1 VKRWRALPARGLG
14 VLALLA
20 GALLAGA
27 ALGATP
33 SSATSTT
40 GAGSFATAAGVPPP
54 VTVTLDRQDVA
65 VGVGQGFELVSSI
78 ENDGPTSLRGL
89 IAHID
94 VVGTDPARYVDP
106 EDWCTARTV
115 FLDEL
120 EPGGSTAATWQ
131 IQAVD
136 SGPLL
141 LWVTVSQ
148 PDGAGV
154 AVSAPVRLTVGE
166 HIDVN
171 SGGVLP
177 VVVGVPAAVGAGL
190 VLLTGWRRRQEWHP
204 ERPEAVPPP

>member
-1 VKRWRALPARGLG
+1 MNRRRARLARALG
-14 VLALLA
+14 VVALLA

-27 ALGATP
+27 AL
-33 SSATSTT
+33 
-40 GAGSFATAAGVPPP
+40 ATAAGVPPP

-65 VGVGQGFELVSSI
+65 VGVGQGFELVSTI
-78 ENDGPTSLRGL
+78 ENDGPTPLRGL

-120 EPGGSTAATWQ
+120 EPGGTTAPVWQ
-131 IQAVD
+131 VQAVD

-148 PDGAGV
+148 PDGTGV

-166 HIDVN
+166 HVDVN

-177 VVVGVPAAVGAGL
+177 VVVGVPAAVAAGL
-190 VLLTGWRRRQEWHP
+190 VVLTGWRRRQERRR
-204 ERPEAVPPP
+204 ERPEDVPMP

>member
-1 VKRWRALPARGLG
+1 MNRCRALLARGLG

-20 GALLAGA
+20 GTLLASA
-27 ALGATP
+27 ALGAMPSSATP
-33 SSATSTT
+33 SSAA
-40 GAGSFATAAGVPPP
+40 GAFAAAAGVPPL

-65 VGVGQGFELVSSI
+65 VGVGQDFELVSTI
-78 ENDGPTSLRGL
+78 ENDGPTPLRGL

-115 FLDEL
+115 FLDDL
-120 EPGGSTAATWQ
+120 DPGATTAPVWQ
-131 IQAVD
+131 VQAVD

-148 PDGAGV
+148 PDGTGV

-177 VVVGVPAAVGAGL
+177 VVVGVPAAVAAGL
-190 VLLTGWRRRQEWHP
+190 VLLTGWRRRRERRR
-204 ERPEAVPPP
+204 ERPGAVPSP

>member
-1 VKRWRALPARGLG
+1 MNRGRAVLARGLG
-14 VLALLA
+14 VLALVT
-20 GALLAGA
+20 GALLVGA

-33 SSATSTT
+33 SSATPPRAA
-40 GAGSFATAAGVPPP
+40 GAVATAAGVPPP

-65 VGVGQGFELVSSI
+65 VGVGQGFELVSTI
-78 ENDGPTSLRGL
+78 ENDGPAPLRGL

-120 EPGGSTAATWQ
+120 APGATTAPVWQ
-131 IQAVD
+131 VQAVD

-148 PDGAGV
+148 PDGTGV

-177 VVVGVPAAVGAGL
+177 VVVGVPAAVAAGL
-190 VLLTGWRRRQEWHP
+190 VLLTGWRRRRERRP

>member
-1 VKRWRALPARGLG
+1 VNRWRVWLARWLG
-14 VLALLA
+14 AFALLT
-20 GALLAGA
+20 GA
-27 ALGATP
+27 ALPGA
-33 SSATSTT
+33 AV
-40 GAGSFATAAGVPPP
+40 TAAGSPPP
-54 VTVTLDRQDVA
+54 VTIRLDRQDVA
-65 VGVGQGFELVSSI
+65 VDVGQGFELVSTI
-78 ENDGPTSLRGL
+78 ENDGPAPLRGL

-120 EPGGSTAATWQ
+120 DPGGSTAPAWQ

-177 VVVGVPAAVGAGL
+177 VVVGVPAVVAAGL
-190 VLLTGWRRRQEWHP
+190 VLLTGWRRRRQRTQT
-204 ERPEAVPPP
+204 RPEAVRPTL